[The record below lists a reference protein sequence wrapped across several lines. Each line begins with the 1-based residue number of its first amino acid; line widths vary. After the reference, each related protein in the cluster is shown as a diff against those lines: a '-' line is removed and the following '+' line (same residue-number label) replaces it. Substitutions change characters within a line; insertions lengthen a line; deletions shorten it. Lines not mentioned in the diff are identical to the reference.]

1 VNECKICQFKI
12 RMHNN
17 CKKKKQKKKEEK
29 ESVYIKTIEVGISYE
44 SCWSNPVTGEDAQ
57 YPG

>member
-1 VNECKICQFKI
+1 LQ
-12 RMHNN
+12 
-17 CKKKKQKKKEEK
+17 KKKQKKKEEK

-44 SCWSNPVTGEDAQ
+44 SCWSNPVTGVDAQ